1 VIQAGLSFQWKAFSV
16 QQSVRMESK
25 HSRELL
31 MFAVVQLKQEAAVQ
45 VVDEV
50 APISTFWLAAGFH
63 VWPVLHSPPFHGR

>member
-1 VIQAGLSFQWKAFSV
+1 
-16 QQSVRMESK
+16 
-25 HSRELL
+25 

-50 APISTFWLAAGFH
+50 APISTFWLAAGFR